1 MHAVHS
7 FVIQRIKQVCCIVY
21 VNKNTLVLMNTL
33 NTNFDSLLYSHW
45 ILICIQQHFSIF
57 HITRMGKKKKKTLE
71 SIFIEGFSNTYN
83 TLLALSKT
91 IIISNRR
98 KYKRKEKII
107 RIVWK
112 SSNLCTDAAIQRMD
126 EVTDSPLKSTH
137 GVGHTHHTTTPPS
150 TSSSSTPETLDSE
163 IEPARFASSSQSFT
177 AGMGLVIWTLSQ
189 SVNTAQD

>member
-1 MHAVHS
+1 
-7 FVIQRIKQVCCIVY
+7 
-21 VNKNTLVLMNTL
+21 MNTL

-57 HITRMGKKKKKTLE
+57 HITRMGEKKTKKKKTLE

-107 RIVWK
+107 RIV
-112 SSNLCTDAAIQRMD
+112 
-126 EVTDSPLKSTH
+126 
-137 GVGHTHHTTTPPS
+137 
-150 TSSSSTPETLDSE
+150 
-163 IEPARFASSSQSFT
+163 
-177 AGMGLVIWTLSQ
+177 
-189 SVNTAQD
+189 

>member
-57 HITRMGKKKKKTLE
+57 HITRMGKKKTNIGEHFYRRFFKYIQYTP
-71 SIFIEGFSNTYN
+71 STFQNI
-83 TLLALSKT
+83 

-107 RIVWK
+107 RIV
-112 SSNLCTDAAIQRMD
+112 
-126 EVTDSPLKSTH
+126 
-137 GVGHTHHTTTPPS
+137 
-150 TSSSSTPETLDSE
+150 
-163 IEPARFASSSQSFT
+163 
-177 AGMGLVIWTLSQ
+177 
-189 SVNTAQD
+189 

>member
-1 MHAVHS
+1 
-7 FVIQRIKQVCCIVY
+7 
-21 VNKNTLVLMNTL
+21 MNTL

-57 HITRMGKKKKKTLE
+57 HITRMGKKKKNIGEHFYRRFFKYIQYTP
-71 SIFIEGFSNTYN
+71 STFQNI
-83 TLLALSKT
+83 